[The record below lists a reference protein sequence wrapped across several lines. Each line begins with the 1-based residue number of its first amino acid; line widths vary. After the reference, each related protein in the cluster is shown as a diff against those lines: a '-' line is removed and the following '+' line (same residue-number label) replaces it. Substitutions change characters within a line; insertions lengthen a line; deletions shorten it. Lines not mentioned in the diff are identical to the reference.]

1 MKLRKYLQA
10 VAYSTAVLGTTLAGA
25 ADISY
30 TDGEERLRD
39 LELRVDSLETS
50 SNLGVNLANGVSLA
64 GYSGCD
70 SSCDSSCGS
79 GVSCGSSCNRSSSWL
94 RPCCPISQFDT
105 EFLLFAVNNS
115 ENDNGDTQNDFNGG
129 LRLTYS
135 KVNQQGRI
143 FRVRYFNFGS
153 TLEGGGNRFEM
164 ETIDTEIG
172 RRFTLGGGLK
182 GEFTGGVRYA
192 AFNERLG
199 LDYDTTLGPL
209 VSLQLR
215 GRKFLHGTSFVNL
228 RHSWQFGD
236 NNDGSADVPGTFKI
250 SEVQFGLEWRRAG
263 NLGTWVFRSALEAQ
277 SWSGVQDND
286 SEDIGLYGT
295 SSSFGLVF

>member
-1 MKLRKYLQA
+1 MKLRLYIQA
-10 VAYSTAVLGTTLAGA
+10 AAYSTIVLCAPMTSASDVDYSSA
-25 ADISY
+25 EQRIH
-30 TDGEERLRD
+30 D
-39 LELRVDSLETS
+39 LETRINSLES
-50 SNLGVNLANGVSLA
+50 AGNAVNLAA
-64 GYSGCD
+64 YSGCD
-70 SSCDSSCGS
+70 SGGDC
-79 GVSCGSSCNRSSSWL
+79 CGSSRSSSCRNRSSSWL

-115 ENDNGDTQNDFNGG
+115 ENEIGDTQNDFNGG

-135 KVNQQGRI
+135 KVNQQGQI

-153 TLEGGGNRFEM
+153 TLEGGGNRIEM

-192 AFNERLG
+192 SFDERNNLS
-199 LDYDTTLGPL
+199 YDTTLGPL

-215 GRKFLHGTSFVNL
+215 GRKFLRGTSFVNL

-236 NNDGSADVPGTFKI
+236 GNDGGVDVPGTFKI
-250 SEVQFGLEWRRAG
+250 SEVQFGLEWRRASR
-263 NLGTWVFRSALEAQ
+263 LGTMVFRTALEAQ
-277 SWSGVQDND
+277 NWNGVQDED
-286 SEDIGLYGT
+286 TEDIGLYGT

>member
-1 MKLRKYLQA
+1 MKLRLYVQA
-10 VAYSTAVLGTTLAGA
+10 AVYSTIMLCAPFANAEDVGYSNAEQR
-25 ADISY
+25 I
-30 TDGEERLRD
+30 RD
-39 LELRVDSLETS
+39 LETRINSLES
-50 SNLGVNLANGVSLA
+50 AGNAVNLAAYN
-64 GYSGCD
+64 GCD
-70 SSCDSSCGS
+70 SGGDC
-79 GVSCGSSCNRSSSWL
+79 CGSSRSSSCCNRSSNWL

-115 ENDNGDTQNDFNGG
+115 ENELGDTQNDFNAG

-135 KVNQQGRI
+135 RVNQQGRI

-164 ETIDTEIG
+164 ETLDTEVG

-182 GEFTGGVRYA
+182 GEFTAGVRFA
-192 AFNERLG
+192 AFNERNN
-199 LDYDTTLGPL
+199 LDYDATFGPL
-209 VSLQLR
+209 VGLQLR
-215 GRKFLHGTSFVNL
+215 GREFLRGTSFVNL

-236 NNDGSADVPGTFKI
+236 SNDGGVDVPGTFKI

-277 SWSGVQDND
+277 HWSGLQDED
-286 SEDIGLYGT
+286 TEDIGLYGT
-295 SSSFGLVF
+295 SSSFGLMF